1 MSYNKQF
8 TQLLGEARKTLDQ
21 FVPIVARVH
30 GPTHAEFYEVEQ
42 LYQALVSKLAEHT
55 ELHSEFATLREV
67 TSDYQVPTD
76 VCESYA
82 TVYRLL
88 AELDQAYH
96 QQV

>member
-8 TQLLGEARKTLDQ
+8 TQLLAEARKTLDQ

-30 GPTHAEFYEVEQ
+30 GPTHAEFYEVEK
-42 LYQALVSKLAEHT
+42 LYQALITKQAENT
-55 ELHSEFATLREV
+55 ELQTEFTMLREV

-82 TVYRLL
+82 TVYHLL
-88 AELDQAYH
+88 ADLDQAYH